1 LYSTPA
7 DEASDTVTLATLSKL
22 PRWVAWQTERRDEK
36 GKPTK
41 VPYSPLGAKAHA
53 DKPATWSTRDAAEIR
68 AEALPRPFGAG
79 GIGLE
84 LGDHGGIAI
93 AGIDLD
99 TCRAETGDL
108 APWALEVMRR
118 FPTYAEVSP
127 SGSGVKLFFLY
138 DPADALPLR
147 QAMGTE
153 TGRKWARKGGD
164 HPPGIEF
171 YISGRFFAVTGERHP
186 DAPEGLRRMALP
198 DLLWLIHDGGPSM
211 AAENPG
217 TAQKPGK
224 IRQALGQTKA
234 GDGSRSATA
243 FKIACEVK
251 REGGDFSTFLS
262 ALDATPDTAAWKVE
276 KGQASGGR
284 ELRRAW
290 DRAGNPEAANDDELL
305 TESSVADRFAAQA
318 ANRLRYCHD
327 AGTWYEWTGTHWKT
341 DKKHA
346 AFTYA
351 RRLTSDLARTADAK
365 VQAISGK
372 ASFCGGV
379 EKFAQRDERLAVTVE
394 DWDQDPFL
402 LATPGGTVDLRTGT
416 MRIAQPGDMMTR
428 IAAVAPS
435 RQAPPDLWLRFLDET
450 TGKDDELIGFLQRW
464 CGYCLTGDTR
474 EHALVFGHG
483 GGGNGKSVF
492 LDTVS
497 GIMGD
502 YAAVAAMDTFTAS
515 QGDKHPTDL
524 AALRGA
530 RMVVASETE
539 EGRAWAESRIKALT
553 GGDKISARFMRQDF
567 FTYQPQFKLT
577 IIGNHKPV
585 LKNLDEAMRR
595 RMNLVPFTRKPV
607 AKDLELKEKL
617 KAEWPAI
624 LAWMIEGCLLWQQD
638 GLTRPPVVVEATAE
652 YFAEQDYFA
661 RWLAECCILDAAL
674 STKPA
679 ALLGSFHQ
687 WCQANGE
694 EVADNKRLRGMI
706 ERTPGLRYIN
716 PKGIQWV
723 RGIGL
728 RSTRADEKVGG
739 WEGGGGLNP

>member
-1 LYSTPA
+1 
-7 DEASDTVTLATLSKL
+7 
-22 PRWVAWQTERRDEK
+22 
-36 GKPTK
+36 
-41 VPYSPLGAKAHA
+41 
-53 DKPATWSTRDAAEIR
+53 
-68 AEALPRPFGAG
+68 
-79 GIGLE
+79 
-84 LGDHGGIAI
+84 
-93 AGIDLD
+93 
-99 TCRAETGDL
+99 
-108 APWALEVMRR
+108 M
-118 FPTYAEVSP
+118 
-127 SGSGVKLFFLY
+127 
-138 DPADALPLR
+138 
-147 QAMGTE
+147 
-153 TGRKWARKGGD
+153 
-164 HPPGIEF
+164 
-171 YISGRFFAVTGERHP
+171 
-186 DAPEGLRRMALP
+186 
-198 DLLWLIHDGGPSM
+198 
-211 AAENPG
+211 
-217 TAQKPGK
+217 
-224 IRQALGQTKA
+224 
-234 GDGSRSATA
+234 
-243 FKIACEVK
+243 
-251 REGGDFSTFLS
+251 
-262 ALDATPDTAAWKVE
+262 E

-284 ELRRAW
+284 ELRRTW
-290 DRAGNPEAANDDELL
+290 DRAGNPDAANDDELL

-416 MRIAQPGDMMTR
+416 MRAPQPRDMMTR

-450 TGKDDELIGFLQRW
+450 TGKDDALIGFLQRW

-607 AKDLELKEKL
+607 TKDLELKEKL

-624 LAWMIEGCLLWQQD
+624 LAWMIEGCLLWQRD
-638 GLTRPPVVVEATAE
+638 GLTRPPAVEEATAE

-661 RWLAECCILDAAL
+661 RWLAECCILDATL
-674 STKPA
+674 SAKPA
-679 ALLGSFHQ
+679 TLLGNFHQ

-694 EVADNKRLRGMI
+694 EAADNRRMRGMI
-706 ERTPGLRYIN
+706 ERTPGLRYVTT
-716 PKGIQWV
+716 KGIQWV
-723 RGIGL
+723 RGVGL
-728 RSTRADEKVGG
+728 QATNSAQRGG
-739 WEGGGGLNP
+739 GVEGGGGSNP